1 MEKKNNL
8 LKIASYI
15 LIAFAAIAL
24 VVSVVN
30 IFRTLGQVNN
40 MDAATQAALDQA
52 VAANAGSGVSADM
65 AVGLVSGIAYVT
77 LAITVAFNV
86 LKIIIGILGIK
97 KSEVM
102 GSNNFFMIWGIVFLI
117 FGVFGLAGTFSLI
130 GFCKR
135 IVIENYIKKQ
145 PVCKRLHS
153 VRRMPVL
160 QTGLFSLF
168 HLIACGWTPVPGALR
183 EIFYAGGRFFLPVYQ
198 TEALRIPPQY
208 PAPAGVW

>member
-40 MDAATQAALDQA
+40 MDAATQAALDQ
-52 VAANAGSGVSADM
+52 ANAGSGVSADM

-117 FGVFGLAGTFSLI
+117 FGVFGLAGTLSLI
-130 GFCKR
+130 GFCNLMEG
-135 IVIENYIKKQ
+135 IAAPLLYIIFSKQ
-145 PVCKRLHS
+145 TK
-153 VRRMPVL
+153 
-160 QTGLFSLF
+160 
-168 HLIACGWTPVPGALR
+168 AA
-183 EIFYAGGRFFLPVYQ
+183 
-198 TEALRIPPQY
+198 
-208 PAPAGVW
+208 